1 MKLMIIRII
10 GIVFVKGFE
19 NKIKSEPIPITQN
32 QISQHPIIKSS
43 DIKVSSSYMKI
54 KKNKYSY

>member
-1 MKLMIIRII
+1 MIIRII

-32 QISQHPIIKSS
+32 QISQNPIIKSS
-43 DIKVSSSYMKI
+43 DIKVSCSYMKI

>member
-1 MKLMIIRII
+1 MKLIIIRIV

-19 NKIKSEPIPITQN
+19 NKIKSEPIP
-32 QISQHPIIKSS
+32 ISQHPIIKSS

>member
-10 GIVFVKGFE
+10 GIVFVKGVE
-19 NKIKSEPIPITQN
+19 NKTKSEPIPITQN
-32 QISQHPIIKSS
+32 QISQNSIIKSS

>member
-32 QISQHPIIKSS
+32 QISQNPIIKSS